1 MYYAINYI
9 GNNMHKY
16 TESPDKYQILEVI
29 KENNIAA
36 QIEKISDI
44 NKFADLGVFM
54 TPGLLINNQV
64 FSAGKM
70 PTKSTLTQW
79 IINSQK

>member
-1 MYYAINYI
+1 MLNIKVVGPGCPNCEKLAELC
-9 GNNMHKY
+9 KV
-16 TESPDKYQILEVI
+16 VI
-29 KENNIAA
+29 RENNIEA
-36 QIEKISDI
+36 QVEKISDI
-44 NKFADLGVFM
+44 NKFADLGIFM

-79 IINSQK
+79 IIAAQE